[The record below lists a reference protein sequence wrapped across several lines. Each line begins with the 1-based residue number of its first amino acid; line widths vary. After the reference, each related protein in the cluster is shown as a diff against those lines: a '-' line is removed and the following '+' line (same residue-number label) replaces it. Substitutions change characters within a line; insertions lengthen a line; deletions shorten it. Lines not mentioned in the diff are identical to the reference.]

1 MKKIITI
8 LCTCLIVLSCAAQ
21 YQKKELLFNL
31 KDGNSLYKAE
41 NSSGKVGMIDKNGK
55 VIIPFEFFSF
65 VEFADKTNAFIQAK
79 KELSGAIEL
88 YTLEGKKFLDAQRG
102 YTRIYSF
109 GMDGIPGYQV
119 EKDSKKGLL
128 DVYFNEILPPVYTD
142 IKYVPANDEL
152 KFILTAKELG
162 DKRVYTISSVFDE
175 KGIAYNSLYEGDA
188 IFLTELYPFKLYD
201 SSGNVIKEALD
212 KTKSDKVK
220 VVFFTLSKKGSK
232 GPEDF
237 QPMLKWYAFDNNKP
251 GLSKINNFGFFLDK
265 PLTITDGRSNVTI
278 KENSAYGND
287 YIKADWSGH
296 SYIEMHLGNEIY
308 YLTPTYDNFLFGS
321 NFNYEWVQKLKE
333 IIRK

>member
-1 MKKIITI
+1 M
-8 LCTCLIVLSCAAQ
+8 
-21 YQKKELLFNL
+21 
-31 KDGNSLYKAE
+31 
-41 NSSGKVGMIDKNGK
+41 
-55 VIIPFEFFSF
+55 
-65 VEFADKTNAFIQAK
+65 
-79 KELSGAIEL
+79 
-88 YTLEGKKFLDAQRG
+88 
-102 YTRIYSF
+102 
-109 GMDGIPGYQV
+109 
-119 EKDSKKGLL
+119 
-128 DVYFNEILPPVYTD
+128 
-142 IKYVPANDEL
+142 
-152 KFILTAKELG
+152 
-162 DKRVYTISSVFDE
+162 
-175 KGIAYNSLYEGDA
+175 
-188 IFLTELYPFKLYD
+188 
-201 SSGNVIKEALD
+201 
-212 KTKSDKVK
+212 K
-220 VVFFTLSKKGSK
+220 VVFFTLRKKGSK